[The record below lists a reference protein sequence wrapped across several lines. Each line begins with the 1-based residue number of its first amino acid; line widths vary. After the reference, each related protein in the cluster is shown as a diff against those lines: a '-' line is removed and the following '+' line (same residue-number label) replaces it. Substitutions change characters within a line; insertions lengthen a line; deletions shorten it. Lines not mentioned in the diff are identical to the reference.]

1 MLTACLSARG
11 QYQLENSG
19 FEQWDGDN
27 TSEPAHWNTFG
38 SSDGSY
44 SGLASSNHHYRR
56 AGGRPGSGG
65 SYYLT
70 IYTRSMMGVKA
81 NGNMTT
87 GRIHVGAL
95 SATSAD
101 NYNYTQRSNDAFS
114 QAFTATPDSL
124 RVWVSYYA
132 ADAAS
137 EASVEAFIHG
147 DCDFRTPNDAGDKS
161 LYWGHA
167 RVAVTR
173 TTSSATSPVW
183 QQVTVPFVYD
193 GNATPAYVIANLTS
207 NTEPGAGSAGDSLMV
222 DDLEFVYSNWL
233 SSIWINGHK
242 LHQFEK
248 DRTSYYYH
256 VDDAS
261 LLTPGVLFAK
271 AEVGDATVTYSY
283 DTPNDTTLQGMITVR
298 AEDGSERTYEV
309 TLTTGPADETLA
321 VTVPDEG
328 PAMALPNPVG
338 EWLLLRGNG
347 RAVLTDLS
355 GREVMSGM
363 VAGSATWKVG
373 NLRSGIYLLDFNQ
386 RRMTIIK
393 K

>member
-1 MLTACLSARG
+1 MLAACLTAQG
-11 QYQLENSG
+11 QYQLENND

-27 TSEPAHWNTFG
+27 TSEPTHWNTF
-38 SSDGSY
+38 SSADGSY
-44 SGLASSNHHYRR
+44 AGLASSNHHYRR

-137 EASVEAFIHG
+137 EASVEVFIHG

-248 DRTSYYYH
+248 GRTSYYYH

-283 DTPNDTTLQGMITVR
+283 DTPNDTTLVATITVK
-298 AEDGSERTYEV
+298 AEDGSERAYTV

-347 RAVLTDLS
+347 RAVLTDFG

-363 VAGSATWKVG
+363 VAGSAVWKVES
-373 NLRSGIYLLDFNQ
+373 LRSGIYLLNFNQ

>member
-1 MLTACLSARG
+1 MLAACLTAQG
-11 QYQLENSG
+11 QYQLENNG

-27 TSEPAHWNTFG
+27 TSEPTHWNTF
-38 SSDGSY
+38 SSADGSY
-44 SGLASSNHHYRR
+44 AGLASSNHHYRR
-56 AGGRPGSGG
+56 AGGRPGSSG

-70 IYTRSMMGVKA
+70 IYTRSIMGIKA

-87 GRIHVGAL
+87 GRIHAGAM
-95 SATSAD
+95 SATSSD
-101 NYNYTQRSNDAFS
+101 NYNYTQRSNSDFS
-114 QAFTATPDSL
+114 QPFSATPDSL
-124 RVWVSYYA
+124 RLWVSYYA
-132 ADAAS
+132 ADAGSQAS
-137 EASVEAFIHG
+137 AEVFIHG
-147 DCDFRTPNDAGDKS
+147 DCDFRTPNDVDNKS

-167 RVAVTR
+167 LATFNR
-173 TTSSATSPVW
+173 TTSSATSPTW
-183 QQVTVPFVYD
+183 QQLTVPFVYD
-193 GNATPAYVIANLTS
+193 GNATPAYVLVNLTS
-207 NTEPGAGSAGDSLMV
+207 NKEAGGGSSGDSLMV
-222 DDLEFVYSNWL
+222 DDIEFVYSNWL

-248 DRTSYYYH
+248 GRTSYYYH

-271 AEVGDATVTYSY
+271 AEVGDATVNYSY

-321 VTVPDEG
+321 VTTASLEPVS
-328 PAMALPNPVG
+328 ALPNPVG
-338 EWLLLRGNG
+338 EWLQLRGNG

-355 GREVMSGM
+355 GREVMSGN
-363 VAGSATWKVG
+363 VTGSAVWKVES
-373 NLRSGIYLLDFNQ
+373 LRSGIYLLNFNQ